1 MLVQMTYASCVVQPL
16 APDAVNDILAVAR
29 KRNAL
34 AGLTGML
41 VFDHRYF
48 LQVLEGDRNHLKR
61 LLPKLMHDRRHTD
74 FSLISFRA
82 IPQRQFSGWSMG
94 FVAAHALNRGVL
106 LRHGVSA
113 EFDPC
118 SLTEAAASALLTDLA
133 AGLQTEQ
140 LVQAA

>member
-1 MLVQMTYASCVVQPL
+1 MLVQMTYASRVVQPL
-16 APDAVNDILAVAR
+16 ASNTVSDILLVAR
-29 KRNAL
+29 KRNTL
-34 AGLTGML
+34 AGLTGLL

-48 LQVLEGDRNHLKR
+48 MQVLEGDRNHLKR
-61 LLPKLMHDRRHTD
+61 LLPKLMQDRRHTD

-82 IPQRQFSGWSMG
+82 IAQRQFSGWSMG
-94 FVAAHALNRGVL
+94 FVAAHAVNRAVL

-133 AGLQTEQ
+133 AGLQVEPLT
-140 LVQAA
+140 QAA